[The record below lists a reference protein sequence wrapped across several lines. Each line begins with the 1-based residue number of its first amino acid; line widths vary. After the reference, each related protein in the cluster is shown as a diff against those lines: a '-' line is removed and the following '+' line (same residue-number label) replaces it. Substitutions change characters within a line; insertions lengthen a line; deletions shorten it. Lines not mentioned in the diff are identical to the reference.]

1 MSRVEFGDLCKGCL
15 CAICAYRNHCE
26 AQVSCDECKGKKL
39 CIVSCSK
46 FEQEATERDDLIS
59 RKALMEELQS
69 LEISITGVHRRKK
82 FQETVKKVMSSVLR
96 IVEEQATVSDERII
110 ILPKG
115 IKPGDRVYEIYRFLY
130 EGAWEISIHKLRFED
145 IPKMGKTVFP
155 SIKQAENAIESAE
168 KRGIKCEKELL

>member
-1 MSRVEFGDLCKGCL
+1 MSRKEFGDLCKGCL
-15 CAICAYRNHCE
+15 CVICIYRNHCE
-26 AQVSCDECKGKKL
+26 VWVSCDECKGKYRR
-39 CIVSCSK
+39 IVSCGK

-59 RKALMEELQS
+59 RKAMMEELQS

-82 FQETVKKVMSSVLR
+82 FQETVKQVMSSVLR
-96 IVEEQATVSDERII
+96 IVDEQATVSDERII

-115 IKPGDRVYEIYRFLY
+115 IKPGDRVYEIYRFLD
-130 EGAWEISIHKLRFED
+130 EGVWEIGIHKLRFED

-155 SIKQAENAIESAE
+155 SIKQAEKAIEIAE